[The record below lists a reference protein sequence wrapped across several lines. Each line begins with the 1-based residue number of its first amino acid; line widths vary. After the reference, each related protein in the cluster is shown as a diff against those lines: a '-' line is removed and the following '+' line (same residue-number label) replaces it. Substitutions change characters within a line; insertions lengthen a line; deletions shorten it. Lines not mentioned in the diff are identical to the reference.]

1 MIVNPGN
8 SSALLVLDL
17 NTTLAAVVSS
27 VAVLLLSSI
36 FFYFVGFICGCRCQK
51 QAKSVGI
58 KNTHNQQQSE
68 EQPTLVPVYEELQ
81 STSDQVKAFE
91 LNENVAYGPTPWFRT
106 VADNYYVH
114 RMKTSHHNLVQQHD
128 TVQSTSYHVLCVYI
142 NQQLN
147 PNHQNMNN
155 CNNYYCT
162 NNNLDLSTHLTHY
175 FVVNKSDNI
184 SIQS

>member
-17 NTTLAAVVSS
+17 NFTTLAAVVSS

-36 FFYFVGFICGCRCQK
+36 FFYFVGFICGRRCQK

-91 LNENVAYGPTPWFRT
+91 LNENVAYGPTP
-106 VADNYYVH
+106 
-114 RMKTSHHNLVQQHD
+114 
-128 TVQSTSYHVLCVYI
+128 
-142 NQQLN
+142 
-147 PNHQNMNN
+147 
-155 CNNYYCT
+155 
-162 NNNLDLSTHLTHY
+162 
-175 FVVNKSDNI
+175 
-184 SIQS
+184 